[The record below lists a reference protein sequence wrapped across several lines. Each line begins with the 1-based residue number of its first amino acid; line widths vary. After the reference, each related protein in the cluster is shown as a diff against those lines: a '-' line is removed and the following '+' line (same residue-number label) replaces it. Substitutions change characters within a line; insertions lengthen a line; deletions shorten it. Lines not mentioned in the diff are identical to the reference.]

1 MPLNRRDIIQLAS
14 MIEERRDA
22 LREEIRREV
31 ARGREESYAELAGGT
46 HDRGE
51 EALADLVADLGNAEV
66 TRDLEELRG
75 LEAALRRIA
84 AAASACAPIAAPTS
98 RSSACAPSRVQRAA
112 CCARRVTT
120 GRTGADQHAAACL
133 PRPSASARR
142 RGPGA
147 GLHPAGARAGA
158 GGG

>member
-14 MIEERRDA
+14 AIEERRDA

-31 ARGREESYAELAGGT
+31 ARGREETYAELAGAT

-51 EALADLVADLGNAEV
+51 EALADLVADLANAEV

-84 AAASACAPIAAPTS
+84 DGGFGLCADCGAEIPLERLRAQLSADRCAVCQARHEKTY
-98 RSSACAPSRVQRAA
+98 RS
-112 CCARRVTT
+112 
-120 GRTGADQHAAACL
+120 
-133 PRPSASARR
+133 
-142 RGPGA
+142 
-147 GLHPAGARAGA
+147 
-158 GGG
+158 

>member
-14 MIEERRDA
+14 LIEERRDA

-31 ARGREESYAELAGGT
+31 ARGREESYAELAGAT

-84 AAASACAPIAAPTS
+84 DGGFGLCADCGAEIPLE
-98 RSSACAPSRVQRAA
+98 RLRA
-112 CCARRVTT
+112 
-120 GRTGADQHAAACL
+120 Q
-133 PRPSASARR
+133 
-142 RGPGA
+142 PGA
-147 GLHPAGARAGA
+147 ARCIDCQALHEKTYRS
-158 GGG
+158 